1 MDQMEQ
7 KTEWI
12 GSTADRLCALYDKEF
27 GGKKSGRYR
36 IPAKL
41 LREFAGR
48 RRLYEDDILNLGR
61 ALVERGYILIDMDS
75 FYVVMSANT
84 FINYRR
90 ANEDLL

>member
-1 MDQMEQ
+1 M
-7 KTEWI
+7 TYNIEWT
-12 GSTADRLCALYDKEF
+12 STVADRLCALYDREF

-36 IPAKL
+36 LPAKL
-41 LREFAGR
+41 LREFSGR
-48 RRLYEDDILNLGR
+48 RRLYEDDILKLSR

-84 FINYRR
+84 FVNYRR